1 MHLQPQHRQVRSI
14 SSVYWKP
21 DFSDLLD
28 SLRLKSLAPVLP
40 LYEDHT
46 WLYLLEG

>member
-1 MHLQPQHRQVRSI
+1 MHFQPQHRHVRSI
-14 SSVYWKP
+14 SFVQWNP

-28 SLRLKSLAPVLP
+28 SLRLKSSAPFLP

-46 WLYLLEG
+46 WLDLREG